1 MSACLLRCL
10 SILIQKAK
18 DLFDV
23 RLLLPVRKGLDESI
37 SELGERWSNL
47 ILNPDQSVMVE
58 LEQIISNEHVRNVVQ
73 NRSKNRV
80 LVREFANIKLGA
92 LQSHQRNAILKYH
105 PSVYS

>member
-1 MSACLLRCL
+1 MA
-10 SILIQKAK
+10 
-18 DLFDV
+18 
-23 RLLLPVRKGLDESI
+23 
-37 SELGERWSNL
+37 
-47 ILNPDQSVMVE
+47 E